1 MTDEARHLLDL
12 LDRYRPS
19 GSAEVADVA
28 RLRRATDGDLW
39 SRAEP
44 LHVTGSALVVH
55 EASRRVLLRWHD
67 RMQAWM
73 QVGGHFDPGE
83 SDPLL
88 VALREAEEE
97 TGLSDLT
104 VAPGTRGQPVQIVIV
119 PVAAGRGEPAHEH
132 ADIRYVLAT
141 ATPEAAVPESE
152 GAHVRWLGFDEAFAS
167 VREDNLRELLQ
178 RAANALNWRE
188 A

>member
-1 MTDEARHLLDL
+1 MTDEARSLLDL
-12 LDRYRPS
+12 LDRYRPA
-19 GSAEVADVA
+19 GSAEAADVA
-28 RLRRATDGDLW
+28 RLREAADKDLW
-39 SRAEP
+39 SRSGP

-119 PVAAGRGEPAHEH
+119 PVAAGRGEPAHAH

-152 GAHVRWLGFDEAFAS
+152 GAHVRWLGFDEAHAL
-167 VREDNLRELLQ
+167 VHEDNLLELL
-178 RAANALNWRE
+178 RRVADALKWGP
-188 A
+188 